1 MSYRQ
6 SKTNQSVSLFPF
18 LAVLI
23 CAMGALIFLLIV
35 TTRRIRKDA
44 VAQAVASTEKSS
56 SSKDKVLPSRGHQYQ
71 IVLPS
76 IPPPIQPVVDLNAPL
91 RQSISQLQTTLE
103 TKQQQAEIIQQN
115 RLTKKQYA
123 KKIDQNLM
131 AVQHQIKQLQKN
143 KQKISRLQQAMAEK
157 ISSTKKEV
165 ALYKKQTRKH
175 RSQMAT
181 ESSKYQFLPYEGD
194 SGTTRKPVLIECT
207 GKGITFLQEDITLTP
222 VDLDGFTSHYNPLLL
237 GSQALVTYWVQKNK
251 ALQRTVA
258 IPYVLLIVRPSGSRS
273 FYVARALLKNM
284 KQPFGYELIEEELE
298 LAIPKADPEAKE
310 ACLVAIRETLKKR
323 TELIASLRIN
333 PNVAGGQQLHFQKG
347 GNGFEVV
354 DEHPDPFEQ
363 SGRFLQGRNRTRY
376 SGTGREQQLGGSKIS
391 GTSQIPK
398 RFRSSKLPSTGE
410 TKNKNGTKNKSHVVV
425 GNSKYRTASTKHGWK
440 RPANTAGMNT
450 VSSGQNKQTSPSFP
464 FQSNSDDRTLPGAIP
479 TGRRSH
485 HPNGKSSQKGNN
497 IAQNRTGNQRRG
509 NSNKQGKANRQTG
522 NRGLSNRQVTNKEQR
537 TFGRGGSSSKGTSSS
552 QQNSSQQNPSTK
564 MAPGRSS
571 GSGRRGSSQRSSSQ
585 RSSSQRS
592 SSQLHSAFQNSQQGR
607 GGRFHRSGIGFERPI
622 PIVITSK
629 KMTVGKEKS
638 IAVGKGESKKEL
650 MIAFIK
656 SLNRHVNKWGP
667 PPEGFYWV
675 PQVNFKISAGG
686 NPYYE
691 KVHGDL
697 QQMGIA
703 SKTKYLTEQRSQSRS
718 SVIESIFSGRGAP

>member
-35 TTRRIRKDA
+35 TTRRIRKEA
-44 VAQAVASTEKSS
+44 VAQAVASTENDS
-56 SSKDKVLPSRGHQYQ
+56 SSKDKTLPSHGHQYQ
-71 IVLPS
+71 IVLPPV
-76 IPPPIQPVVDLNAPL
+76 PPPIQPVIDLNVPL

-103 TKQQQAEIIQQN
+103 AKQQQAAIIQQK
-115 RLTKKQYA
+115 RLTKKQYS
-123 KKIDQNLM
+123 KKIDQNLI

-143 KQKISRLQQAMAEK
+143 KQKMSRLQQAMAEK
-157 ISSTKKEV
+157 ISSTKKEI

-194 SGTTRKPVLIECT
+194 SGTTRRPVLIECT

-298 LAIPKADPEAKE
+298 LAIPKADSEAKE
-310 ACLVAIRETLKKR
+310 ACLSAIRETLKKR

-333 PNVAGGQQLHFQKG
+333 RNVAGEQQLRFQKG

-354 DEHPDPFEQ
+354 DDNPDPFDQ

-376 SGTGREQQLGGSKIS
+376 SRTGREQQPGGSKNS
-391 GTSQIPK
+391 ALSQIPK
-398 RFRSSKLPSTGE
+398 QFRSSRLPSTGK
-410 TKNKNGTKNKSHVVV
+410 TKNKNGIKNKSHLVA
-425 GNSKYRTASTKHGWK
+425 GNSKYRTASTGHSWK
-440 RPANTAGMNT
+440 RPENVAGMNG
-450 VSSGQNKQTSPSFP
+450 VSSGQNKQAFPSSP

-485 HPNGKSSQKGNN
+485 HPKWNSSQKGNN

-509 NSNKQGKANRQTG
+509 NSNKQGNPNRQTG
-522 NRGLSNRQVTNKEQR
+522 NRQVNNREQK
-537 TFGRGGSSSKGTSSS
+537 TFGRESSSSGGASSS
-552 QQNSSQQNPSTK
+552 QQKSSQQPPFTK
-564 MAPGRSS
+564 MASSRSGS
-571 GSGRRGSSQRSSSQ
+571 SGRRGSSQ

-629 KMTVGKEKS
+629 QMTVGKEKS
-638 IAVGKGESKKEL
+638 IVVGKGESKKEL
-650 MIAFIK
+650 MIALIK

-675 PQVNFKISAGG
+675 PQVNFKIGAGG
-686 NPYYE
+686 NLHYE
-691 KVHGDL
+691 RVHGDL

-703 SKTKYLTEQRSQSRS
+703 SKTKHLTEQRNQSTDRS
-718 SVIESIFSGRGAP
+718 SIIESIFSGRGAP